1 MIYLAAAYAAIW
13 LALFIFLFSIFRRQ
27 QRIDQELAALEDAL
41 ERVLPQEEA

>member
-27 QRIDQELAALEDAL
+27 QRIDQEIEALEDAL
-41 ERVLPQEEA
+41 KYIAKDKA